1 LAATWLMM
9 SVEGPFL
16 AAIIARM
23 PNPKYNLAAYGVA
36 FAFALIIEAPII
48 MMSSAATAL
57 VQGAGSLRKLRH
69 FNMILIVILTGLV
82 ILLVLK
88 PVYYYLTIDLMH
100 LEKEVARLSHL
111 ALTILLPWPGA
122 IGYRRFYQG
131 VLIRSDLTR
140 RVAYG
145 TITRLIAMLSTATLL
160 FSFSRIE
167 GALIGAFALSVGVIS
182 EAITIR
188 IMVHPTL
195 KNMLSCADDEP
206 QTGLTFSEIT
216 RFYYPLALT
225 SFLGLV
231 VQPMV
236 TFLVGRSRMALESL
250 AVLPVVNALIFIFRS
265 IGLSYQ
271 EVGIALAG
279 EHNESIPALRNFA
292 LILAAAVTLILTLI
306 AFTPLMNLW
315 LLDVSGLT
323 EELSTFARLPIRI
336 LILMPGLS
344 VILSF
349 LRAIMVNIRKTRFVT
364 VATGIEV
371 LVILIVLWFGIFSFD
386 WIGASAAAAALLIG
400 RMASD
405 SYLLFKNSRLA
416 IYDR

>member
-1 LAATWLMM
+1 MAATWLMM